1 MDLRH
6 ESEEMPRALK
16 PAKYAHHGK
25 NTLTHTLKP
34 FLVNYLNMVAT
45 TLGANVM
52 QQAYTLRGGRTE
64 TDGCTASSAASAAR
78 CLMEREDDN

>member
-6 ESEEMPRALK
+6 ESEEMPHVLK

-34 FLVNYLNMVAT
+34 FLVNYLNVVAI

-52 QQAYTLRGGRTE
+52 QQAYMLQGGRTE
-64 TDGCTASSAASAAR
+64 TDVCTDSSAASAGR
-78 CLMEREDDN
+78 CLTEREDDN